1 MMVPMFGVGRGS
13 GISGPGITITRE
25 SDVRMGYLA
34 SVLLIASV
42 LSFCVS
48 VLFFGCDVYVATP
61 ILAIPFLATGI
72 ISYIIGRRW
81 IILIPAIAMAVVAYL
96 FDPRISLLVIYLLIC
111 TGGIVVITGIVQ
123 RFLFYRVLSSIVRRD
138 SGNGPGLP
146 DRIVP
151 FVLDIPDCVDV
162 RRLTLDTDVRRNGIP
177 WDDVVRTVVLSLVPC
192 AFLWF
197 FMFLDPAFRS
207 DTEGLHMFA
216 LTVILYIAALV
227 MPSTIL
233 STLGVR
239 IGSDI
244 RDHRISDGLV
254 GAVVRVLIPLLVAL
268 VFVGVLVSVNGA
280 ILYHV
285 LISLVMVAV
294 IITLVSVMYYTRCE
308 ASVVRDI
315 VSKWSVFHPAD
326 IDSGYGE
333 PSKKVGNDFPGT
345 PVRDPRSCFGR
356 NGDQK
361 Y

>member
-1 MMVPMFGVGRGS
+1 
-13 GISGPGITITRE
+13 
-25 SDVRMGYLA
+25 
-34 SVLLIASV
+34 
-42 LSFCVS
+42 
-48 VLFFGCDVYVATP
+48 
-61 ILAIPFLATGI
+61 
-72 ISYIIGRRW
+72 
-81 IILIPAIAMAVVAYL
+81 
-96 FDPRISLLVIYLLIC
+96 
-111 TGGIVVITGIVQ
+111 
-123 RFLFYRVLSSIVRRD
+123 
-138 SGNGPGLP
+138 
-146 DRIVP
+146 
-151 FVLDIPDCVDV
+151 
-162 RRLTLDTDVRRNGIP
+162 
-177 WDDVVRTVVLSLVPC
+177 
-192 AFLWF
+192 
-197 FMFLDPAFRS
+197 
-207 DTEGLHMFA
+207 
-216 LTVILYIAALV
+216 

-239 IGSDI
+239 IRSDI
-244 RDHRISDGLV
+244 RDHRLSDGLM
-254 GAVVRVLIPLLVAL
+254 GAVVRVLIPLFVAL

-333 PSKKVGNDFPGT
+333 PSKKGGSDFPGT